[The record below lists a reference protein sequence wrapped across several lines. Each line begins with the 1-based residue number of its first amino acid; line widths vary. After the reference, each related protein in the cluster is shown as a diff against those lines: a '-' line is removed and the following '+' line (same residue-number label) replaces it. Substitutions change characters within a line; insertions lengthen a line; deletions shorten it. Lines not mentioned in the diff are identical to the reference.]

1 MNTDMRSPLSVIVH
15 HATRHLAWTVSLFV
29 ASLMVHAVARGATI
43 TNANDV
49 TVNVELPG
57 AWVGGVAPGASDTAV
72 FEAVNLATFA
82 SGTVTAE
89 NFQVSPA
96 NPLYSF
102 KIADGKVKLSC
113 ANGMQIIYR

>member
-1 MNTDMRSPLSVIVH
+1 MNTDMRSPNSVMVH

-57 AWVGGVAPGASDTAV
+57 AWVGGVAPGASDTDSA
-72 FEAVNLATFA
+72 AYT
-82 SGTVTAE
+82 S
-89 NFQVSPA
+89 
-96 NPLYSF
+96 
-102 KIADGKVKLSC
+102 
-113 ANGMQIIYR
+113 NGSMSMQLRGS